1 MLIGIGLILF
11 LNTFILKMRFDT
23 LNRNLFVN
31 DMTDHFFYSHSIY
44 MLFLHGLASR

>member
-31 DMTDHFFYSHSIY
+31 DMTDHFFFYSNSIY
-44 MLFLHGLASR
+44 MLFCMV